1 MFFFKRTI
9 EVLGPVKIPSRR
21 EDTLQGTNI
30 APKNDQKWHFEDDFP
45 FPKVGYVNFVEG
57 KLSRKMEDDFGK
69 FSSEAGI
76 PLTSLGMRRMRKSVW
91 CCNVLGIPQ
100 AGILL
105 CFYYYFFIF
114 FVFGQ
119 LPTKKQ
125 GDV

>member
-45 FPKVGYVNFVEG
+45 FPKVGYVCFPWRVS
-57 KLSRKMEDDFGK
+57 KLHNREDDFGK

-100 AGILL
+100 AGIFAVFLL
-105 CFYYYFFIF
+105 LFFHF
-114 FVFGQ
+114 FCVW
-119 LPTKKQ
+119 TTTNKKTR
-125 GDV
+125 